1 MNDPHGFSVWMQSHM
16 VLASTLIYALVAL
29 IIAALILGRWYFS
42 RNAWPFHPGG
52 SAGFLKDEFLRLGAI
67 FIPYVIVM
75 LIYRFY
81 VYDMHPE
88 LIRSPYTWLILLSVI
103 LFRRASVFIPFVR
116 SAGKRLDAARKMAR
130 EATFSA

>member
-1 MNDPHGFSVWMQSHM
+1 MNDAQAFPVWMQSHM
-16 VLASTLIYALVAL
+16 VLASSLIYAFVAL

-42 RNAWPFHPGG
+42 RKAWPFHPGG

-88 LIRSPYTWLILLSVI
+88 LIHSPYTWLILLSVI

-116 SAGKRLDAARKMAR
+116 EAGKRLDAARKMAR

>member
-88 LIRSPYTWLILLSVI
+88 LIHSPYTWLILLSVI

-116 SAGKRLDAARKMAR
+116 DAGKRLDAARKMTR